1 MFFSRNTSSGHSR
14 PEHISSYLNDPTL
27 KRSTRKMS
35 KDDSTYDTIFQT
47 KNSHTLLIR
56 VHIPQTNNHNSPCP
70 APLMTL
76 VGIQASHAWLDPTSM
91 KVIGYGPISSTTE
104 FNSSKLLLSQVVNA
118 VVQHFQLNPPGELR
132 IIDESLKKMQPV
144 GSIDENGYDISQQQ
158 HMQQTPQ
165 QQQIQQQQQVND
177 GGRNGWF
184 SHNRHQNNIQNNAPT
199 IPTTPKINEA
209 EIHFSDVVVL
219 TSSDKQYIQKMK
231 DTKYVSPKRK
241 QLICL
246 GYWYRILTISN
257 LIIMLHTK
265 LLL

>member
-76 VGIQASHAWLDPTSM
+76 VGIQASHPWLDPTSM
-91 KVIGYGPISSTTE
+91 KVIGYGPISSTSE

-132 IIDESLKKMQPV
+132 IVDESLKKMQPA
-144 GSIDENGYDISQQQ
+144 GSIDESGYDISQQQ
-158 HMQQTPQ
+158 QHQ
-165 QQQIQQQQQVND
+165 QQQHTQQTQQHTQQQQMNN

-184 SHNRHQNNIQNNAPT
+184 SLNRHQNNIQNNVPT
-199 IPTTPKINEA
+199 IPTTPKMNEA

-219 TSSDKQYIQKMK
+219 TSSDKEYVQKMM
-231 DTKYVSPKRK
+231 DTKYVSQKEHT

-246 GYWYRILTISN
+246 GYWYGKYLTIF
-257 LIIMLHTK
+257 
-265 LLL
+265 